1 MRGLIWTVV
10 VLTVLVG
17 GATVA
22 DGLARST
29 AEDRVSAEIDRALP
43 GVEGAREVSIGGFP
57 FLTQYA
63 MGRLTSVEITA
74 DRATVEGLRLED
86 IVVVLESVTTSRPYV
101 AERGA
106 MTALVRAEAI
116 AEVMS
121 VPLDLSMR
129 DDALV
134 ASMSVLGIP
143 LDVVFEARAAGRDV
157 LVDVTG
163 FVLGGAHVD
172 AGELPDAITTQLQ
185 GLAFAV
191 PGLPQGMQLTDVR
204 ATSEGLILT
213 AEGDDLHISDDANA
227 LAVVAASR
235 LAR

>member
-172 AGELPDAITTQLQ
+172 AGDLPDAITTQLQ